1 MKRLSRMQIFLLVL
15 GVSLFAFTMY
25 ILGGDSIELLRSGF
39 NLKYLLVYAGIT
51 IFAVCPLVWRWQI
64 ILKGYGKAVGFWSLL
79 KIQLA
84 GYAVSYVTPAARVG
98 GEPLRIYML
107 HKEHK
112 VDYKT
117 GTASIVLDKYM
128 EYLGSI
134 TFGIIAL
141 GLLIFVPS
149 IPSLVKNVLLGLV
162 VFSIVGLSF
171 IYYRLVY
178 EKGFFLSIFT
188 LFLSKKRLKKMSKSL
203 KDVDAKMSYFI
214 IHHKKE
220 FFISYAFYLFSGI
233 LFLIEYKYL
242 LLSFGVAG
250 SVLDVVML
258 TVLIG
263 LANLIPVPMA
273 LGSLEVGQSGLFKLL
288 KNDGSIGLLLSL
300 VHRVRGML
308 ISAVGFLLIIS
319 FSGKDVLKEGKVLN

>member
-1 MKRLSRMQIFLLVL
+1 MQIFLLVL
-15 GVSLFAFTMY
+15 GVPLFAFTMY
-25 ILGGDSIELLRSGF
+25 ILGGDSIALLRSGF
-39 NLKYLLVYAGIT
+39 NFKYLLVYAGIT
-51 IFAVCPLVWRWQI
+51 IFAVCPLVWRWQV

-79 KIQLA
+79 RIQLA
-84 GYAVSYVTPAARVG
+84 GYAVSYVTPAARIG

-141 GLLIFVPS
+141 GLLVFVPS
-149 IPSLVKNVLLGLV
+149 IPLTIKYVLTGLV
-162 VFSIVGLSF
+162 VFSFVGLSL
-171 IYYRLVY
+171 IYYRLVN
-178 EKGFFLSIFT
+178 EKGLFSNIFT

-203 KDVDAKMSYFI
+203 KDVDSKMSYFI

-220 FFISYAFYLFSGI
+220 FFMSYGFYLFSGI

-242 LLSFGVAG
+242 LLSFGVT
-250 SVLDVVML
+250 SNLLDI
-258 TVLIG
+258 VLITVFIG
-263 LANLIPVPMA
+263 IANLIPVPMA
-273 LGSLEVGQSGLFKLL
+273 LGSLEAGQSGLFQIL

-308 ISAVGFLLIIS
+308 ISAVGFLFIIS
-319 FSGKDVLKEGKVLN
+319 FSRKDILKEGNVLN